1 MASTPQ
7 GACTTMTDN
16 DPFAPRMQN
25 FVIPT
30 PGARAVPRQ
39 NTPASPPPAGGG
51 MVFERIDLT
60 ALDWSAG
67 LNPLVAAAAPLL
79 NLTTQLRAAYHP
91 DPVGLRETL
100 ARAMQTFETRARSAG
115 IANEHVIGARYALC
129 TFLDETAANTPWGEK
144 IWAQRSLLV
153 QFHNEAWG
161 GEKAF
166 QLLGKLAEQP
176 AQHRNLLEL
185 FYIILALGFEGRFR
199 VVQNGKVQLDA
210 LRERLAQLLQR
221 ERGEAPRELSPA
233 WQTTAR
239 ATRPLRDSVPLWA
252 IAVMAVLV
260 LFLAYLGASWH
271 LNGQS
276 DPTFSKILAL
286 RVPPPAPS
294 KTTLVPPRLQTYLP
308 EEIRQGRIEVRDLA
322 DRSIVLVH
330 GDGLFTTGSAD
341 LSPGFTELLGRV
353 GAAVGK
359 INGTILVRGHSD
371 NQPIRSARFPS
382 NFHLSQARAEAV
394 AGRLAEQLGSRQ
406 KIRSEG
412 VADSEPLVPNDTPEH
427 RALNRRVEI
436 IVFPASAN

>member
-1 MASTPQ
+1 
-7 GACTTMTDN
+7 MTDN

-30 PGARAVPRQ
+30 PGARAVPQQ
-39 NTPASPPPAGGG
+39 NPQAAAAPAFAGT
-51 MVFERIDLT
+51 VFERVDLT
-60 ALDWSAG
+60 ALDWNAG

-79 NLTTQLRAAYHP
+79 NLTTQLRAAFHP
-91 DPVGLRETL
+91 DPAGLRETL
-100 ARAMQTFETRARSAG
+100 ARAVQTFEARARAAG

-176 AQHRNLLEL
+176 SQHRNLLEL

-199 VVQNGKVQLDA
+199 VVQNGKAQLDA
-210 LRERLAQLLQR
+210 LRERLAQMLQR

-233 WQTTAR
+233 WQTSAR
-239 ATRPLRDSVPLWA
+239 ATRSLRDSVPLWA
-252 IAVMAVLV
+252 IAIIAVLC
-260 LFLAYLGASWH
+260 LFLVFVGASWH
-271 LNGQS
+271 LNNRS

-286 RVPPPAPS
+286 KVPPPAPS
-294 KTTLVPPRLQTYLP
+294 KAAVIPPRLQTYLP
-308 EEIRQGRIEVRDLA
+308 EEIRQGRVEVRDLA

-330 GDGLFTTGSAD
+330 GDGLFATGSAD
-341 LSPGFTELLGRV
+341 LSQGFTELLGRI
-353 GAAVGK
+353 GNAVGK
-359 INGTILVRGHSD
+359 VNGVVLVRGHSD

-382 NFHLSQARAEAV
+382 NYHLSQARAEAV
-394 AGRLAEQLGSRQ
+394 AGRLAEQLGGRQ

-436 IVFPASAN
+436 IVYPASN

>member
-1 MASTPQ
+1 
-7 GACTTMTDN
+7 MTDD
-16 DPFAPRMQN
+16 DPFAPRAQN

-30 PGARAVPRQ
+30 PGTRVILQQ
-39 NTPASPPPAGGG
+39 NAQAAPAQAAPGG
-51 MVFERIDLT
+51 VFERVDLS

-91 DPVGLRETL
+91 DPAGLRETL
-100 ARAMQTFETRARSAG
+100 ARAVQTFETRARSAG

-144 IWAQRSLLV
+144 VWAQRSLLV

-199 VVQNGKVQLDA
+199 VVQNGKAQLDA
-210 LRERLAQLLQR
+210 LRERLVQLIQR
-221 ERGEAPRELSPA
+221 ERGEAPRDLSPA

-239 ATRPLRDSVPLWA
+239 ATRNLRDSVPLWA
-252 IAVMAVLV
+252 IAIITVLI
-260 LFLAYLGASWH
+260 LFLVYLGASWH

-286 RVPPPAPS
+286 KVPPPAPS
-294 KTTLVPPRLQTYLP
+294 KTVVIPPRLQTYLP
-308 EEIRQGRIEVRDLA
+308 EEIRQGRLEVRDLA

-330 GDGLFTTGSAD
+330 GDGLFAAGSAD
-341 LSPGFTELLGRV
+341 LSPSFTDLLGRIGV
-353 GAAVGK
+353 AVGK
-359 INGTILVRGHSD
+359 VNGSVLIRGHSD
-371 NQPIRSARFPS
+371 NQPIRSTRFPS
-382 NFHLSQARAEAV
+382 NYHLSQARADAV
-394 AGRLAEQLGSRQ
+394 AGRLGEQLGGHQ